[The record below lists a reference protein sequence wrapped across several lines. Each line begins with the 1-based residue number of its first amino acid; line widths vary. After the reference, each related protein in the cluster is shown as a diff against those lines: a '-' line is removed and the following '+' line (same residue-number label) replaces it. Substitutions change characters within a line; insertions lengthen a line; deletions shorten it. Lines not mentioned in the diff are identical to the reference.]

1 MTAVERAPD
10 EVLEAIADA
19 ARALPPPAIAAVAER
34 LRAGTSDQ
42 QALEGLAVEAARA
55 RVASLL
61 TLWRAHMGDGR
72 GRELAVA
79 LESASAA
86 HEWHRRN
93 VTFELVWT
101 GPTRERSALRRTDQA
116 LFELIRG
123 ARERLLLV
131 SFAAYRVPTLHAA
144 LLEAAARGVAID
156 FVLESPAESQG
167 RVSSDPLRAVGDEL
181 LRHATLWTWPLE
193 ARERDAHGR
202 HGSLHAKCALADR
215 RRLFVSSANLTADAL
230 ALNMELGV
238 IIEGGRLPGEV
249 AEHFE
254 ALMRHGVLG
263 VMAGT

>member
-1 MTAVERAPD
+1 VTAVERAPD

-156 FVLESPAESQG
+156 FVLESPTESQG

-215 RRLFVSSANLTADAL
+215 RRLFVSSANLTAHAL

-263 VMAGT
+263 VMVRA